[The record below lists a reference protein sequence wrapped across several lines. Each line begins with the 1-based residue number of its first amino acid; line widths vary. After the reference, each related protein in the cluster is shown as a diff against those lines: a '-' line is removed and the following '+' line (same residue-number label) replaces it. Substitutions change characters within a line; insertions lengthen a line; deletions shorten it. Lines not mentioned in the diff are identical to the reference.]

1 MVGEMTTVN
10 GLAKCHWT
18 KWHVDETTLKHK
30 LSPIKCFSL
39 RMLSICKYATFL
51 KVFKKLKFILTVH
64 LHV

>member
-18 KWHVDETTLKHK
+18 KWHSDETTLKHK
-30 LSPIKCFSL
+30 LSPMKCFSFRTL
-39 RMLSICKYATFL
+39 RIWKYATL
-51 KVFKKLKFILTVH
+51 IKVVKKLKFILTTH